1 MRFKMYNANMLS
13 VIHFSNNNNELFN
26 RPDINRNKIKFS
38 MNVHGTFNYTF
49 CYFLS
54 YEIDIVL
61 RRYIL

>member
-1 MRFKMYNANMLS
+1 MLS